1 MSNFLAPK
9 DSSSS
14 SKSAATSSTNAG
26 AKDIS
31 NNSRSRPWVEKW
43 RPEKVEDV
51 SHQDEVVRTL
61 KVSIQAG
68 NLPHLLFHG
77 SPGTGK
83 TTTIL
88 AVARALY
95 GPELYKSRI
104 LELNASDERGISVIR
119 EKVKSFAQGSV
130 GNQRT
135 PGYPCPK
142 FKLII
147 LDEADTMTADAQS
160 ALRRVM
166 EAYSRVTRFCL
177 ICNYVTRVIEPLAS
191 RCAKFRFR
199 PLPVHSMIERITFIG
214 NQEKVNLA
222 PGALDTILSA
232 SGGDM
237 RKAVTFLQTS
247 HQLACSS
254 SNITDMTSTSKN
266 AMVTSE
272 MVVDVAGQVPV
283 TVMDELWKK
292 MTGTAFEGMQ
302 HAVDKIIAEG
312 YPMSAILSQLHDDT
326 LKKSTISDVNKSLIC
341 EKLACADLALADGAS
356 EALQLLD
363 VAAYMMRRLKGQTN
377 LVDRLVAAH

>member
-1 MSNFLAPK
+1 MADFLM
-9 DSSSS
+9 DVGSSSS
-14 SKSAATSSTNAG
+14 SSSSG
-26 AKDIS
+26 AQQNKAPE
-31 NNSRSRPWVEKW
+31 RSRPWVEKW

-61 KVSIQAG
+61 KKSIETG

-95 GPELYKSRI
+95 GPELYKQRI

-119 EKVKSFAQGSV
+119 DKVKKFAQTSV

-142 FKLII
+142 FKIII
-147 LDEADTMTADAQS
+147 LDEADTMTSDAQS

-191 RCAKFRFR
+191 RCAKFRFT
-199 PLPVHSMIERITFIG
+199 PLPVHSMVERITYIAKMEG
-214 NQEKVNLA
+214 VKLGPQA
-222 PGALDTILSA
+222 MDTILNA
-232 SGGDM
+232 SSGDM

-247 HQLACSS
+247 HQLAGHA
-254 SNITDMTSTSKN
+254 ND
-266 AMVTSE
+266 AVTAD
-272 MVVDVAGQVPV
+272 MVVDIAGQVPGNI
-283 TVMDELWKK
+283 MAKLWAAMAGSKFDNMKDEVS
-292 MTGTAFEGMQ
+292 E
-302 HAVDKIIAEG
+302 IISMG
-312 YPMSAILSQLHDDT
+312 FPMGQLLLQLHDDT
-326 LKKSTISDVNKSLIC
+326 VKGTFNGSSDNGGSGNIQLSDASKGMIC
-341 EKLACADLALADGAS
+341 EKIACADVSLADGSS

-363 VAAYMMRRLKGQTN
+363 VAAYIMRRLNESTSS
-377 LVDRLVAAH
+377 VDSKVADH